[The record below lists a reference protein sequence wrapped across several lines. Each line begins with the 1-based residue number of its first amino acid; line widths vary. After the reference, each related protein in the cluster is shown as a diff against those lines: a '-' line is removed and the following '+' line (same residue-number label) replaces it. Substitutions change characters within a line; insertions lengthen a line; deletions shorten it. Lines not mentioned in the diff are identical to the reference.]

1 MCRYILYLSS
11 SYYWIPDIIDSN
23 IFKFSQRHDGISEV
37 VVYAESVRDLTR
49 IPVWEFHE
57 DKFDFW
63 ERGRVE
69 IPKFEDYK
77 IVVTAV
83 RGSGSGELCCAHL

>member
-1 MCRYILYLSS
+1 MHIYILLDLGNLQEN
-11 SYYWIPDIIDSN
+11 IDIIDSN

-69 IPKFEDYK
+69 IPKFEDYR

-83 RGSGSGELCCAHL
+83 RGSGSGEL